1 MGSTVAV
8 IPARGGSKGV
18 PGKNLTKVG
27 GVPLVVRSIR
37 AALSAT
43 RIDAVFV
50 SSDDKTILE
59 IAAQAGAGKIR
70 RPADIAGDLASSESA
85 LLSALDDPAIAS
97 LSPDLLVMIQCTSPF
112 TSAGDLDSLVATLD
126 DARFDAALTV
136 VENHGFL
143 WGIAED
149 GSGRGLNHDASEPRK
164 RRQDLPPQYLETGA
178 AYAMRAESFRKT
190 ETRFCGPVGLV
201 PTSHLPVEIDTVE
214 DLDQA
219 RAIATAIDSPDALIP
234 SLARI
239 RALVTDFDGVHTD
252 DTVSVDEDGRET
264 VRCSR
269 SDGMG
274 IERLRQAGMPIL
286 ILSKETNAVVARR
299 AEKLKLPVIHGEND
313 KLLALRKW
321 ADENGIDL
329 DTICFVG
336 NDVNDI
342 ACMQAAGLA
351 VAPRDARR
359 EALAVADLIL
369 DKAGGKGAVREIC
382 EKLLLAIGDS
392 SEQTG
397 LNRKEPL
404 NDL

>member
-1 MGSTVAV
+1 MGPTVAV

-18 PGKNLTKVG
+18 PGKNLAKVG
-27 GVPLVVRSIR
+27 GVPLVVRSIQ

-50 SSDDKTILE
+50 SSDDETILD

-85 LLSALDDPAIAS
+85 LLSALEDPAIAS

-112 TSAGDLDSLVATLD
+112 TSAADLDSLVATLD
-126 DARFDAALTV
+126 DDRFDAALTV

-143 WGIAED
+143 WAIAED
-149 GSGRGLNHDASEPRK
+149 GSGRGLNYDAREPRK

-178 AYAMRAESFRKT
+178 AYAMRVESFRKT

-201 PTSHLPVEIDTVE
+201 PTSHPRVEIDTVE

-219 RAIATAIDSPDALIP
+219 RALATAIDAPDTLVPA
-234 SLARI
+234 LARV

-252 DTVSVDEDGRET
+252 DTLSVDQDGRET

-269 SDGMG
+269 SDGLG
-274 IERLRQAGMPIL
+274 IERLRATGMPIL

-313 KLLALRKW
+313 KLAALHKW
-321 ADENGIDL
+321 ADDNNIALGA
-329 DTICFVG
+329 ICFVG

-342 ACMQAAGLA
+342 DCMQAAGLA

-369 DKAGGKGAVREIC
+369 DRAGGNGAVREIC
-382 EKLLLAIGDS
+382 EKLLLARYDETVRSRPIQA
-392 SEQTG
+392 E
-397 LNRKEPL
+397 KK
-404 NDL
+404 